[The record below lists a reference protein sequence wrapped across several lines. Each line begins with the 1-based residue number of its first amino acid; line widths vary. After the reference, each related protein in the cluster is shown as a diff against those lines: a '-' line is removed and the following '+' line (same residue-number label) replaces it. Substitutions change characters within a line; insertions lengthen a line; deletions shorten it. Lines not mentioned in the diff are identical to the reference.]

1 MINTLKRAG
10 SRIYRA
16 LLKHGYSEFRLE
28 KLEYCKSAITIKREG
43 YYLDNLKHE
52 YNILKTA
59 GATGVG
65 YRHSSGSIE
74 KMRESQSKRFPKL
87 ALKGIGTEVKDKN
100 TGKEIIYL
108 RSSTISAAAEFL
120 GVRPSTLDYRKR
132 RGINTPIEAKAKGI
146 KGKLYLIV
154 YNSAKVKKM
163 SKERKKVMSSIVVG
177 LKDLLL
183 AKHADRVNSP
193 IRFYG
198 RCC

>member
-16 LLKHGYSEFRLE
+16 LLKHGYS
-28 KLEYCKSAITIKREG
+28 
-43 YYLDNLKHE
+43 
-52 YNILKTA
+52 
-59 GATGVG
+59 
-65 YRHSSGSIE
+65 
-74 KMRESQSKRFPKL
+74 
-87 ALKGIGTEVKDKN
+87 
-100 TGKEIIYL
+100 
-108 RSSTISAAAEFL
+108 EFL

-183 AKHADRVNSP
+183 AYVVWHADRVNSP

-198 RCC
+198 